1 MLQGIE
7 NIVFDLGGVMID
19 LDRARCV
26 EEFHKIGFTEI
37 DDLID
42 SYHPKG
48 FLGRLERGDVTND
61 DFYDYVRRSAG
72 RDIADDEI
80 RRAFTSFLAGIP
92 RYKLQMVRTQRER
105 GFRTYALSNI
115 NDVVFPFVRDV
126 LFTQEGLQLDDYFE
140 KAYLSYEMH
149 ELKPSPEIYRKM
161 IEKSGMRPRSDA
173 LHRRQCGKSSHGAGT
188 GIPRIYAPA
197 PRRFQVSVRRR
208 PGQMI
213 PKTENRHPKR
223 TAHRCDTGRTF
234 GIIRN
239 RLQAVRLQ

>member
-80 RRAFTSFLAGIP
+80 RRAFTSFLAGIQP
-92 RYKLQMVRTQRER
+92 FLEHYAGSVSNAGRLDFTTHDPQEVEIRMDGLSIGLSPSLAVFNFHTRYGFSMQTSRKPDAADRAVYQWLKNRMKAKKRE
-105 GFRTYALSNI
+105 
-115 NDVVFPFVRDV
+115 
-126 LFTQEGLQLDDYFE
+126 
-140 KAYLSYEMH
+140 K
-149 ELKPSPEIYRKM
+149 
-161 IEKSGMRPRSDA
+161 
-173 LHRRQCGKSSHGAGT
+173 
-188 GIPRIYAPA
+188 
-197 PRRFQVSVRRR
+197 
-208 PGQMI
+208 
-213 PKTENRHPKR
+213 
-223 TAHRCDTGRTF
+223 
-234 GIIRN
+234 
-239 RLQAVRLQ
+239 

>member
-80 RRAFTSFLAGIP
+80 RRAFPSFLAGIP

-161 IEKSGMRPRSDA
+161 IEKSGMRPDA

>member
-161 IEKSGMRPRSDA
+161 IEKSG
-173 LHRRQCGKSSHGAGT
+173 
-188 GIPRIYAPA
+188 IPRIYAPA

>member
-161 IEKSGMRPRSDA
+161 IEKSGMRPEDA